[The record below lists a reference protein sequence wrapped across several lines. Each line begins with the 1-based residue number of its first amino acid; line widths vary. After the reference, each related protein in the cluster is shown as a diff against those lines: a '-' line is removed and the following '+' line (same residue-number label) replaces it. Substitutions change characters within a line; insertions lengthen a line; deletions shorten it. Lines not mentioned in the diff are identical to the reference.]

1 MTLTEF
7 HPTYFRVEPR
17 NGCVVLTFVVT
28 KLSEEDN
35 LEQLSHDMLALVDQY
50 QVRRLVV
57 NLAEVEY
64 LTSAVLGKL
73 ITLHRRLHRKDGR
86 LAVCGAK
93 DTVEDVFRATR
104 LDEYFAMTPD
114 VTTAV
119 TQLGDD

>member
-7 HPTYFRVEPR
+7 HPAYFRVEPQ
-17 NGCVVLTFVVT
+17 NGCVVLTFVAT

-57 NLAEVEY
+57 NLSEVEY

-86 LAVCGAK
+86 MAICGTK
-93 DTVEDVFRATR
+93 DVVDDVFRASR
-104 LDEYFAMTPD
+104 LDEYFTMAQD
-114 VTTAV
+114 VATAV
-119 TQLGDD
+119 ARLGDR